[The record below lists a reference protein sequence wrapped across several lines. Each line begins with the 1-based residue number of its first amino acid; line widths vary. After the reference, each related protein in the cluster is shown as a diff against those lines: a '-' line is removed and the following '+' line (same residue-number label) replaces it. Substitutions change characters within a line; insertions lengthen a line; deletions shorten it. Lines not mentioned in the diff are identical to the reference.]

1 MKTLYIVGGSSTALE
16 IREVANLY
24 YSEKYE
30 RMFNVVADG
39 ESCVYSF
46 IEDSQLIAS
55 IHESGE
61 VYFIIGF
68 TNVALKQKYIALF
81 MNNGGTPANIIHP
94 DTFIAPS
101 AKIGR
106 GNFITCQCII
116 STQATIGEHNII
128 NYQVM
133 IGHDAIIG
141 NNCTLNPGCK
151 LSGHVK
157 LGDNCMVGSNS
168 FILQGVKVGS
178 DIKIDA
184 MTYINRDIEESASYS
199 SNFGFKK
206 YKNQQ

>member
-24 YSEKYE
+24 YSEMYD

-39 ESCVYSF
+39 ESCAYSF
-46 IEDSQLIAS
+46 IEDNQLVNS
-55 IHESGE
+55 IHEGGE
-61 VYFIIGF
+61 VSFIIGF

-81 MNNGGTPANIIHP
+81 MNNGGIPANIIHP
-94 DTFIAPS
+94 DTFIASS

-106 GNFITCQCII
+106 GNFITCQSII
-116 STQATIGEHNII
+116 STQVTIGDHNII

-199 SNFGFKK
+199 GNFGFKK